1 MHHLPQIRQ
10 EHTEYIAKLSS
21 TLDEVRLQRGQPVSL
36 SFAQEVSN
44 IVLHGLRLLGSWSGR
59 VRMQSAWKYAHP
71 NMEVQPKEGESL
83 SNYERVIRYNYT
95 KPEYFALAEVL
106 GTVKGLVARLLNA
119 TSLLSP
125 VLARCV
131 HDEVRHSAK
140 ATVIYHLSA
149 TSCTHSRSLSL
160 SLSRCRGCR
169 SKSSSMV
176 RWGSCCSMPTRR
188 SVPPRRKPSPCAVS
202 LAIGVLPMVPP
213 ISVVARARRATR
225 RRPSLSTTLR
235 AQLSR
240 LIFRYAAQFYR
251 FSSSSNKMALLFS
264 RARWIDHFVAHVFV
278 FVLWAQVLGPQAFVF
293 RQGLCQDF
301 TASCRRVL
309 QSLVPLR
316 LPARCQWCVRLA
328 ALFVIVLRAQ
338 ATDCLSGARY
348 DPPAILR
355 GFGDFSDLWYR
366 EFFLEL
372 EDKLQFPIAFSLPW
386 ILTDTILE
394 SRNPGM
400 MEVC

>member
-131 HDEVRHSAK
+131 HDEVRHPAE

-149 TSCTHSRSLSL
+149 TSCTHSLSRSLAVVAVGP
-160 SLSRCRGCR
+160 R
-169 SKSSSMV
+169 
-176 RWGSCCSMPTRR
+176 
-188 SVPPRRKPSPCAVS
+188 VPPWSDG
-202 LAIGVLPMVPP
+202 GV
-213 ISVVARARRATR
+213 
-225 RRPSLSTTLR
+225 
-235 AQLSR
+235 
-240 LIFRYAAQFYR
+240 AA
-251 FSSSSNKMALLFS
+251 A
-264 RARWIDHFVAHVFV
+264 
-278 FVLWAQVLGPQAFVF
+278 
-293 RQGLCQDF
+293 CQQEE
-301 TASCRRVL
+301 ASH
-309 QSLVPLR
+309 QEGSHHH
-316 LPARCQWCVRLA
+316 
-328 ALFVIVLRAQ
+328 
-338 ATDCLSGARY
+338 ARY
-348 DPPAILR
+348 RWRL
-355 GFGDFSDLWYR
+355 GCYR
-366 EFFLEL
+366 
-372 EDKLQFPIAFSLPW
+372 W
-386 ILTDTILE
+386 
-394 SRNPGM
+394 SRRYR
-400 MEVC
+400 